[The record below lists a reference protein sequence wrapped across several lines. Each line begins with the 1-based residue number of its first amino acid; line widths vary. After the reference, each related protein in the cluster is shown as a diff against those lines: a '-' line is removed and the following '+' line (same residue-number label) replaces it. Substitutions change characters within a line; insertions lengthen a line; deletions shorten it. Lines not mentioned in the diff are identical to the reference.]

1 MQLDPARYPAL
12 LSPYRHGRLALRNR
26 ILHASMTTRRVREC
40 APTAE
45 MIQYY
50 ANRARGGAA
59 LVVTEPLNCARFQTR
74 SHYVRVWDG
83 GFEEELKHWSDAV
96 ETHDCRLLGQIQD
109 SGRGRHERGRNP
121 DAIGASAL
129 PDDLSWTVPYVLTD
143 AEILVL
149 IADFAASAHHLAR
162 CGFSG
167 VEISAGHGHLFHQF
181 MSPWSNR
188 RADRWGGDFEG
199 RLRLLRATI
208 EAVRAETPSGFLL
221 GLKLPGDD
229 GVPGSIGPPE
239 ARRIAAA
246 LTSQC
251 DVDYVV
257 FCQGSH
263 ARTLDWH
270 VPDMHWP
277 RATWMPLIR
286 ELRPSANGVPVAALG
301 LITDP
306 AEADGIIARGEA
318 ELVALGRA
326 LTADPAWPLKA
337 SQGREAEIRFCVS
350 CNTCWGQIAGGAALA
365 CDNNPRVAR
374 ADEVDWRPAKA
385 ARRRKLAIV
394 GAGIAGLE
402 AAWIAAERGHE
413 VVVFGS
419 SEEVGGKTRLHALL
433 PGGESLSSI
442 YDYQFLQARRAGV
455 RFELGRQASAADILA
470 EQPTQVVLATG
481 SDMGWPA
488 ALPEEWHSEGW
499 ISDVRTVARGLV
511 RLTQPQGGT
520 AVLYDGDHTEGTY
533 AVALLLRRLFD
544 RVVLVTPRERVA
556 VDVPLVSALGI
567 YRRLCQRGIE
577 VLPLH
582 ELSAE
587 GDLENGEIR
596 VRNVYTGAHTPIR
609 ETALVTYST
618 PRAPRLELLGPL
630 RALELDVRQIGDC
643 RAPRTVL
650 AATSEGHAAGLE
662 FT

>member
-12 LSPYRHGRLALRNR
+12 LSPYRNGRLALRNR
-26 ILHASMTTRRVREC
+26 IVHASMTTRRVHDC
-40 APTAE
+40 APTPQ

-59 LVVTEPLNCARFQTR
+59 LVVTEPLNCTRFQTR
-74 SHYVRVWDG
+74 GHYVRVWNG
-83 GFEEELKHWSDAV
+83 GFEEELRRWSSAV
-96 ETHDCRLLGQIQD
+96 ESHDCRLLGQIQD

-129 PDDLSWTVPYVLTD
+129 PDDLSWTVPYVLTED
-143 AEILVL
+143 EILLL
-149 IADFAASAHHLAR
+149 ISDFAASARHLAR

-188 RADRWGGDFEG
+188 RQDRWGGDFEG

-208 EAVRAETPSGFLL
+208 EAIRAETPAGFLL

-229 GVPGSIGPPE
+229 GVPGGIGPPD
-239 ARRIAAA
+239 ARRIVSA

-270 VPDMHWP
+270 IPDMNWS
-277 RATWMPLIR
+277 RAPWMPLIR
-286 ELRPSANGVPVAALG
+286 ELRAAASGVPVAALG

-337 SQGREAEIRFCVS
+337 SQGRESEIRYCVS
-350 CNTCWGQIAGGAALA
+350 CNTCWGQIVAGAPLA

-374 ADEVDWRPAKA
+374 SDEVDWRPAKA
-385 ARRRKLAIV
+385 ARPGKLAIV

-402 AAWIAAERGHE
+402 VAWIAAQRGHE

-419 SEEVGGKTRLHALL
+419 SDEVGGKTRLHALL

-442 YDYQFLQARRAGV
+442 YDYQYLQARRAGV
-455 RFELGRQASAADILA
+455 RFELGQQAGAADVLA
-470 EQPTQVVLATG
+470 QRPTSVVLATG
-481 SDMGWPA
+481 SDMSWPS
-488 ALPEEWHSEGW
+488 ALPQEWQSEGLVT
-499 ISDVRTVARGLV
+499 DVRTLTRELV
-511 RLTQPQGGT
+511 RLSQPQGGT
-520 AVLYDGDHTEGTY
+520 ALLYDADHTEGTY

-544 RVVLVTPRERVA
+544 RVILVTPRERVA

-577 VLPLH
+577 ILPLH

-587 GDLENGEIR
+587 GDLENGEVR
-596 VRNVYTGAHTPIR
+596 VRNVYTGALTSIR
-609 ETALVTYST
+609 EIALLTYST
-618 PRAPRLELLGPL
+618 PRVPRLDLLAPL
-630 RALELDVRQIGDC
+630 RALGMAVRQIGDC
-643 RAPRTVL
+643 RSPRTVL
-650 AATSEGHAAGLE
+650 AATSEGHAAGLD